1 MPAPQRNLPAAVR
14 APLQERLEALRAK
27 LDVLTSG
34 LKISEKAAEQK
45 RLELKMAEPGFWD
58 RPEDAQRIVKEVSRL
73 KAQTTPFFAVERGL
87 DDQRV
92 MLDLAAEAGDEVTAA
107 EVARELDR
115 LESRFAALETQAML
129 SGPNDAR
136 NCYLKIQAGQ
146 GGVDAAD
153 WARMLLRMYT
163 RWAERH
169 GLKTELI
176 DLQEAEE
183 AGIRSAT
190 LHVIGDYA
198 YGNLKGDL
206 GCHRLI
212 RISPFDAQARRQT
225 SVAAVDVMPEFDD
238 DIEIEVKESEL
249 QVDTMRAGGAG
260 GQHVNKTSSAVRF
273 THLPTGI
280 VIRCQSERS
289 QHQNRRLAMKLLQA
303 KLYQLEQGK
312 RDAEFQKS
320 YDTKGEI
327 AFGSQIRTYTLQP
340 YQLVKD
346 ERFEAKTGNVQDVLD
361 GDIDVFIDGYLRWK
375 LAGGK

>member
-1 MPAPQRNLPAAVR
+1 MAENASNLPAAVR
-14 APLQERLEALRAK
+14 GPLEERLEALRER
-27 LDVLTSG
+27 LRELTAG
-34 LKISEKAAEQK
+34 LKIHEKAAEQK
-45 RLELKMAEPGFWD
+45 RLEAKMAEPGFWD
-58 RPEDAQRIVKEVSRL
+58 RPEDAQRTVKEVSRL
-73 KAQTTPFFAVERGL
+73 KAATVPFLEVERGL
-87 DDQRV
+87 DDQKV
-92 MLDLAAEAGDEVTAA
+92 MLDLATEAGDEATAA
-107 EVARELDR
+107 EVGAEIAK
-115 LESRFAALETQAML
+115 LEGRFEGLERQAKL

-136 NCYLKIQAGQ
+136 NAYLKIQAGQ

-176 DLQEAEE
+176 DLQEADE
-183 AGIRSAT
+183 AGIRNAT
-190 LHVIGDYA
+190 LHVIGDFA
-198 YGNLKGDL
+198 YGSLKGEL

-238 DIEIEVKESEL
+238 DIEIEVKESDL
-249 QVDTMRAGGAG
+249 QIDTMRAGGAG

-289 QHQNRRLAMKLLQA
+289 QHQNRRLALKLLQA

-312 RDAEFQKS
+312 RDAEWQKA
-320 YDTKGEI
+320 YDAKGEI

-346 ERFEAKTGNVQDVLD
+346 ERFETKTGNVDAVLD
-361 GDIDVFIDGYLRWK
+361 GEIDPFIEGYLTWK
-375 LAGGK
+375 LHGGK